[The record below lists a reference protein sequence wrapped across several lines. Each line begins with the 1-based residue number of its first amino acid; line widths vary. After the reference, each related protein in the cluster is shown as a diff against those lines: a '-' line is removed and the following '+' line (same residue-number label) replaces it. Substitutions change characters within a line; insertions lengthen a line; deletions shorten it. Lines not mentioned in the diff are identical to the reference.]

1 MNPALDEPRLRRLD
15 ELPSPRGLPLL
26 GNLHQLDLPR
36 LHNVLERWCAEFGS
50 PFMMRFG
57 RMQIFVSADAG
68 LLQQALRD
76 RPEGY
81 RRVRAI
87 ESVLSEIGANGVF
100 SAEGEAWR
108 PQRKLIMQALNATH
122 FRAFFPTLQ
131 AITARLHRRWDAAAR
146 RGDAVE
152 MTADLVRFT
161 VDVTT
166 ALAFGEDPNTL
177 EQQGDV
183 IQDHLALVFPTIFA
197 RINAPFPYWRTF
209 RLPRDRRFD
218 RAMQAINAHV
228 DTLIER
234 ARRRMRDDP
243 SPAPRNVLE
252 AMLAARDEPDSGLDD
267 AVVRANVLTLLLAGE
282 DTTAHTLAWTLYFLA
297 QDGAR
302 QDQLHA
308 AAREV
313 LGEAPVCPDFE
324 GVRRLDAFEALAHE
338 ATRFKPIVPLIFLE
352 PLADVELAGVRLP
365 AGTPLFFVLRP
376 AMLDE
381 RHFAGAGEFRPER
394 WAAGHGLQPH
404 DMRAYVQFGAGPRVC
419 PGRHLAGVEIR
430 LVLSMLA
437 RHFTLQLAV
446 EPAAIREVMA
456 FTMMPSEMPVRLSL
470 RARGIQ

>member
-1 MNPALDEPRLRRLD
+1 MTATLRAPGLRQLD

-36 LHNVLERWCAEFGS
+36 LHRVLEGWCAEYGS

-57 RMQIFVSADAG
+57 RMKVFVSSDAE
-68 LLQQALRD
+68 LLQQALRE

-87 ESVLSEIGANGVF
+87 ESVLSEISANGVF

-122 FRAFFPTLQ
+122 FRGFFPTLQ

-146 RGDAVE
+146 RGEAVE

-177 EQQGDV
+177 EQEGDV

-209 RLPRDRRFD
+209 RLPRDRRFE
-218 RAMQAINAHV
+218 RAMRAINAHV
-228 DTLIER
+228 ETLIER

-243 SPAPRNVLE
+243 SPTPRNVLE
-252 AMLAARDEPDSGLDD
+252 AMLTARDEPDSGLDD

-282 DTTAHTLAWTLYFLA
+282 DTTAHTLAWSLYFLA
-297 QDGAR
+297 QDAALQAR
-302 QDQLHA
+302 LHDT
-308 AAREV
+308 ARAV

-324 GVRRLDAFEALAHE
+324 SVRRLDAFEGLAHE

-352 PLADVELAGVRLP
+352 PLADVALAGVRLP
-365 AGTPLFFVLRP
+365 RGTPLFFVLRP

-381 RHFAGAGEFRPER
+381 RHFADPHAFRPER
-394 WAAGHGLQPH
+394 WAAGHAVQPH
-404 DMRAYVQFGAGPRVC
+404 DMRAYAQFGAGPRVC

-437 RHFTLQLAV
+437 RNFAMRLDV

-456 FTMMPSEMPVRLSL
+456 FTMMPSEMPVRLSP
-470 RARGIQ
+470 RAQDAR